1 MISGQW
7 VYVGMNITWV
17 LFGAFVTLLVVN
29 FVVGIAITVLEK
41 MTERKKAEL
50 EELQKEL
57 REKALRN
64 E

>member
-1 MISGQW
+1 MISGHW

-57 REKALRN
+57 RERALRN